1 MNKEVTVQEIRSKI
15 VSLPGRPPAML
26 DRDLAEIYGTETK
39 KLNQAVK
46 RNPDRFPDDFC
57 FQLTESEVEI
67 LRSQTVTAISPM
79 SRTRPHAFPREGCN
93 MMSACLETP
102 VAVGR
107 SVFIMRAFSAAEAET
122 LRRCHSDTDPGGQIT
137 GERFDLSVKRFKV
150 ALEAVKLTTGLRN
163 GAEVRRMANEITRD
177 TTGVDLMA
185 FILPYCSTASGQ
197 GVAEG
202 EDEAD
207 EAQENFVSEWW
218 DRHAGN
224 PVTSRQLYQ
233 MIADNK
239 IPLNLGTGSKRS
251 QKVRLSRMLTKMSG
265 RQVGTCRIVG
275 VGKCKGVL
283 SWKLEKIGK

>member
-1 MNKEVTVQEIRSKI
+1 MNKELTVQEIRSKI

-122 LRRCHSDTDPGGQIT
+122 LRHCHSDTAPGGQIT

-185 FILPYCSTASGQ
+185 FILPYCSPVSGQ
-197 GVAEG
+197 GVTEG
-202 EDEAD
+202 EDEVM
-207 EAQENFVSEWW
+207 NSFVVAWW

-224 PVTSRQLYQ
+224 TVTSRQLYQ
-233 MIADNK
+233 VITDNK

-251 QKVRLSRMLTKMSG
+251 QKTRLSRLLTKMSG
-265 RQVGTCRIVG
+265 QQVGTCRIVG

-283 SWKLEKIGK
+283 CWELEKVGK

>member
-1 MNKEVTVQEIRSKI
+1 MNKELTVQEIRSKI

-67 LRSQTVTAISPM
+67 LRSQSVTAISPM

-185 FILPYCSTASGQ
+185 FILPYCSPVSEQ
-197 GVAEG
+197 GTTEE
-202 EDEAD
+202 EDEVL
-207 EAQENFVSEWW
+207 NSFVVAWW

-224 PVTSRQLYQ
+224 TVTSRQLYQ
-233 MIADNK
+233 VIADSK
-239 IPLNLGTGSKRS
+239 ISLNLGTGSKRS

-265 RQVGTCRIVG
+265 QQVGACRIVG